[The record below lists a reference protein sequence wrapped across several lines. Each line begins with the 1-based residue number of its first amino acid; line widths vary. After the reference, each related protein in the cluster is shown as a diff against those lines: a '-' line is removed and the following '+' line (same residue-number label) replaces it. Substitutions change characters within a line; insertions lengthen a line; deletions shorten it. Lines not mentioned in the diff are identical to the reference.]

1 MPSIADKLRS
11 MGVKVG
17 AQDIP
22 PPASKLSY
30 PIEKVIEGQHKDTP
44 FGNTF
49 IVETR
54 FPIKHHQGL
63 ISIDINSPL
72 DLMAEWV
79 GDQRISQFKIDE
91 YIFLDTETSGLS
103 GGTGTFA
110 FLIGAGRFEKD
121 YFLLSQF
128 FLRDPIEETAQLF
141 ALSEFLGSKQGIVT
155 FNGKPF
161 DVPLLNS
168 RYTINND
175 LSPFKSLAHI
185 DLLPLARRLWRDRLP
200 SRRLTELEQHI
211 LGFQR
216 THEDVPGWLVP
227 SLYFDYIKSGDA
239 RPIKSVFYHNAMD
252 IISMAALLNYITT
265 LLSNPLNSTDTDGID
280 LVALG
285 NVFQNLGHFNT
296 AANLYAYALKRKL
309 PPRILRKV
317 LFYWSYMEKRRE
329 NLSIAIELWEQAA
342 AEKEIFAHIELAKY
356 YEHRTKDYIQ
366 AIIWTQSALNLV
378 KSSNFSRIDQQQI
391 LPEIEHRLARLNRK
405 NSKDSIPISTE

>member
-1 MPSIADKLRS
+1 MPSISDKLRS
-11 MGVKVG
+11 MGVKIG

-22 PPASKLSY
+22 PPVIKNSY
-30 PIEKVIEGQHKDTP
+30 PIEEVLEGHLRDTP

-63 ISIDINSPL
+63 ISIEINSPL
-72 DLMAEWV
+72 DIMAEWV
-79 GDQRISQFKIDE
+79 GDQRISEFKIDE
-91 YIFLDTETSGLS
+91 YTFLDTETSGLS

-121 YFLLSQF
+121 CFHLSQF
-128 FLRDPIEETAQLF
+128 FLRDPNEETAQLV
-141 ALSEFLGSKQGIVT
+141 ALSEFLGPKQGIIT
-155 FNGKPF
+155 FNGKTF
-161 DVPLLNS
+161 DVPLLNT
-168 RYTINND
+168 RYTINSD
-175 LSPFKSLAHI
+175 LSPLKSLAHI

-200 SRRLTELEQHI
+200 SRKLNELERQI

-239 RPIKSVFYHNAMD
+239 RPLKSVFYHNAMD
-252 IISMAALLNYITT
+252 IVSMAALLNYITT
-265 LLSNPLNSTDTDGID
+265 LLSNPLNSKVSDGID

-285 NVFQNLGHFNT
+285 RILQNLGHFDT
-296 AANLYAYALKRKL
+296 AADLYANALESTL
-309 PPRILRKV
+309 PPLIWRKA
-317 LFYWSYMEKRRE
+317 LFYWSYMEKRRG
-329 NLSIAIELWEQAA
+329 NLSVAIDLWEQAA

-356 YEHRTKDYIQ
+356 YEHRTKDYLQ
-366 AIIWTQSALNLV
+366 AIIWTQVAYNLV
-378 KSSNFSRIDQQQI
+378 RSRYFSRIEQQQL

-405 NSKDSIPISTE
+405 NSQESISVSTK

>member
-1 MPSIADKLRS
+1 

-22 PPASKLSY
+22 PPAIKRSY
-30 PIEKVIEGQHKDTP
+30 PIEEVIEGHLRDTP

-63 ISIDINSPL
+63 ISIEINSPL
-72 DLMAEWV
+72 DIMAEWV
-79 GDQRISQFKIDE
+79 GDQRISQFKIDD
-91 YIFLDTETSGLS
+91 YTFLDTETSGLS

-121 YFLLSQF
+121 CFHLSQF
-128 FLRDPIEETAQLF
+128 FLRDPIEETAQLV
-141 ALSEFLGSKQGIVT
+141 ALSEFVGPKQGIVT

-161 DVPLLNS
+161 DVPLLNT
-168 RYTINND
+168 RYTINSD

-200 SRRLTELEQHI
+200 SRRLNELERHI

-252 IISMAALLNYITT
+252 IVSMAALLNYITA
-265 LLSNPLNSTDTDGID
+265 LLSNPLNSTVSDGID

-285 NVFQNLGHFNT
+285 RIFQNLGHFDT
-296 AANLYAYALKRKL
+296 AADLYANALESKL
-309 PPRILRKV
+309 PPLIWRKA

-329 NLSIAIELWEQAA
+329 NLSVAIELWEQAA

-356 YEHRTKDYIQ
+356 YEHRTKDYLQ
-366 AIIWTQSALNLV
+366 AIIWTQVALNLV
-378 KSSNFSRIDQQQI
+378 KSKYFSRIEAQQL

-405 NSKDSIPISTE
+405 NSQESISVSTK